1 MNSKWQKGFYTIAA
15 GQAVSYI
22 GSSAVQFA
30 LIWWLTYETG
40 SVMMLSLAGILA
52 YLPQTLIGPFAGVWI
67 DRLKRKTVIILSDM
81 FTGVVAMIFAAA
93 FFIGTPPYWTACV
106 ILGVRAIG
114 GVFHLPAL
122 QAAIPLL
129 VPKDQ
134 LIRANSVNQF
144 IQTGSFILGPVIGA
158 ALYASLPMQY
168 VLISDFI
175 GALAACITVTVV
187 KIPELKREVQAASHF
202 FKELKEGAVVFLDDK
217 RLCVVTIFLLI
228 CVTFLLPLASL
239 YPLLI
244 LKAFNGTEWHV
255 GIVQAVYSAGTIA
268 GAVLVGTIGG
278 KIKNKL
284 QVAMWGLLLRGVT
297 SLVCGVLPSNTLG
310 FVAVSLDIFVMGAS
324 FNILAIPYTTYIQE
338 TIIQEKQG
346 RAFSFFHAA
355 LGLTMPLGLMIA
367 CPVAEILGVSVLFI
381 VSGALG
387 ILTMLVCSAYW
398 KYRL

>member
-1 MNSKWQKGFYTIAA
+1 MNNKWQKSFYTIAV

-30 LIWWLTYETG
+30 LIWWLTHETG
-40 SVMMLSLAGILA
+40 SAIMLSLAGILT

-67 DRLKRKTVIILSDM
+67 DRLKRKNVIILSDM
-81 FTGVVAMIFAAA
+81 FTGIVAMIFAAA
-93 FFIGTPPYWTACV
+93 FFIGTPPYWAACV
-106 ILGVRAIG
+106 ILGIRAIG

-129 VPKDQ
+129 VPKDR

-158 ALYASLPMQY
+158 ALYAALPMQY

-175 GALAACITVTVV
+175 GALVACVIVAVV

-202 FKELKEGAVVFLDDK
+202 IKELKEGAMVFLEDK
-217 RLCVVTIFLLI
+217 RLYVVTISLLI
-228 CVTFLLPLASL
+228 CLTFLLPLASL

-255 GIVQAVYSAGTIA
+255 GAVQAVYSAGTIA
-268 GAVLVGTIGG
+268 GAVLVGAMGG
-278 KIKNKL
+278 KIKDKL
-284 QVAMWGLLLRGVT
+284 QVAMWGLLLRAVT

-310 FVAVSLDIFVMGAS
+310 FASVLLDIFVMGAS
-324 FNILAIPYTTYIQE
+324 FNILAIPYTTYMQE
-338 TIIQEKQG
+338 TIAQEKQG

-355 LGLTMPLGLMIA
+355 IGLTMPLGLMIA
-367 CPVAEILGVSVLFI
+367 CPVAEILGVAVLFI

-387 ILTMLVCSAYW
+387 ILTILICRVHW